1 MKDTIWI
8 KKGRFTPLA
17 ILLMLALPLTTSVIC
32 LCFGRMNVPVGE
44 VLAALRTALTG
55 GSAANVQNYS
65 IVINLR
71 LPRILMAIIVGA
83 GLTCAGNTFQSLFSN
98 PLATPDI
105 LGVTSGTCVGA
116 ILAIILSCSILET
129 QLIALVFGLASVC
142 FTLKIAGKND
152 GRSMVYLVLA
162 GTIASSLFNAV
173 GSLLK
178 YTADPQDKLP
188 EITYW
193 LMGSFTSASYQKI
206 LIGCPLII
214 AGIAVIYL
222 LRWRLNIL
230 SLSDDEARASGIS
243 IKQTRMLFILAS
255 TLITASAVSMC
266 GQVGWI
272 GLLIP
277 HCARMLV
284 GSNNRYVVPV
294 SLSLGASFMILIDTL
309 SRTISIIEL
318 PLSILTAIIGA
329 PVFISLLNK
338 TRSNL
343 RWILQVQNG
352 CFGYPGQPAILENI
366 DLTLEEGHILAILGP
381 NGIGKTT
388 LLKCMIGLL
397 PWHSGKTLLYGKE
410 IHTLKPKEVWSTIS
424 YIPQSHGFAFSYT
437 GLEMVLLG
445 RSAHLGM
452 FQQPGKEELE
462 MAEAMMERVGIS
474 HLANKDC
481 NRMSGGEL
489 QMVLI
494 ARALINDPKLI
505 ILDEPETGLDFHNQ
519 ILVLN
524 MVERLA
530 HEEGISAIMN
540 THYPTNAMSVA
551 DEALMLNRKGEFFYG
566 PAAAILNE
574 QNISYS
580 FDVQVIVDEL
590 NYQGRAVRSIVP
602 VALRG
607 NAV

>member
-1 MKDTIWI
+1 MKDTVWI
-8 KKGRFTPLA
+8 QKGHFTPLA
-17 ILLMLALPLTTSVIC
+17 VVLMFLLPLVTSVVC

-44 VLAALRTALTG
+44 VLNALRTALSG

-65 IVINLR
+65 IVVNLR

-129 QLIALVFGLASVC
+129 QLIALAFGLASVA
-142 FTLKIAGKND
+142 FTLKIAGRND

-206 LIGCPLII
+206 LIGYPLII
-214 AGIAVIYL
+214 AGIVVIYL

-230 SLSDDEARASGIS
+230 SLSDDEARASGIN

-318 PLSILTAIIGA
+318 PLSILTAIVGA

-338 TRSNL
+338 TRSTL
-343 RWILQVQNG
+343 R
-352 CFGYPGQPAILENI
+352 
-366 DLTLEEGHILAILGP
+366 
-381 NGIGKTT
+381 
-388 LLKCMIGLL
+388 
-397 PWHSGKTLLYGKE
+397 
-410 IHTLKPKEVWSTIS
+410 
-424 YIPQSHGFAFSYT
+424 
-437 GLEMVLLG
+437 
-445 RSAHLGM
+445 
-452 FQQPGKEELE
+452 
-462 MAEAMMERVGIS
+462 
-474 HLANKDC
+474 
-481 NRMSGGEL
+481 
-489 QMVLI
+489 
-494 ARALINDPKLI
+494 
-505 ILDEPETGLDFHNQ
+505 
-519 ILVLN
+519 
-524 MVERLA
+524 
-530 HEEGISAIMN
+530 
-540 THYPTNAMSVA
+540 
-551 DEALMLNRKGEFFYG
+551 
-566 PAAAILNE
+566 
-574 QNISYS
+574 
-580 FDVQVIVDEL
+580 
-590 NYQGRAVRSIVP
+590 
-602 VALRG
+602 
-607 NAV
+607 

>member
-17 ILLMLALPLTTSVIC
+17 LLLMLALPLVTSVVC
-32 LCFGRMNVPVGE
+32 LCFGRMNVPVRE
-44 VLAALRTALTG
+44 VLAALHTALTG

-129 QLIALVFGLASVC
+129 QLIALVFGLASVF

-206 LIGCPLII
+206 LIGCPLIL

-230 SLSDDEARASGIS
+230 SLSDDEARASGIN

-284 GSNNRYVVPV
+284 GSNNRYVIP
-294 SLSLGASFMILIDTL
+294 LCISLGAAFMILIDTL
-309 SRTISIIEL
+309 SRTISAIEL

-329 PVFISLLNK
+329 PVFISLLRKN
-338 TRSNL
+338 RSNL
-343 RWILQVQNG
+343 R
-352 CFGYPGQPAILENI
+352 
-366 DLTLEEGHILAILGP
+366 
-381 NGIGKTT
+381 
-388 LLKCMIGLL
+388 
-397 PWHSGKTLLYGKE
+397 
-410 IHTLKPKEVWSTIS
+410 
-424 YIPQSHGFAFSYT
+424 
-437 GLEMVLLG
+437 
-445 RSAHLGM
+445 
-452 FQQPGKEELE
+452 
-462 MAEAMMERVGIS
+462 
-474 HLANKDC
+474 
-481 NRMSGGEL
+481 
-489 QMVLI
+489 
-494 ARALINDPKLI
+494 
-505 ILDEPETGLDFHNQ
+505 
-519 ILVLN
+519 
-524 MVERLA
+524 
-530 HEEGISAIMN
+530 
-540 THYPTNAMSVA
+540 
-551 DEALMLNRKGEFFYG
+551 
-566 PAAAILNE
+566 
-574 QNISYS
+574 
-580 FDVQVIVDEL
+580 
-590 NYQGRAVRSIVP
+590 
-602 VALRG
+602 
-607 NAV
+607 